1 MEIPEPTNKKFTI
14 YSKSG
19 CPNCIKVKKLLLEKQ
34 INFII
39 VDCDEFILE
48 DKDAFL
54 KFIQKLA
61 NKEYKTFPMVF
72 DDNNQ
77 FIGGFI
83 ETYEYIDTFLTFNE
97 TF

>member
-1 MEIPEPTNKKFTI
+1 MDIPEPSNKQFTI

-19 CPNCIKVKKLLLEKQ
+19 CPNCIKVKRLLQEKQ
-34 INFII
+34 INFTV

-54 KFIQKLA
+54 KFIQNLA

-77 FIGGFI
+77 FIGGFV
-83 ETYEYIDTFLTFNE
+83 ETHEYIDTFLTFNE

>member
-1 MEIPEPTNKKFTI
+1 MEIPEPSKKIFTI

-19 CPNCIKVKKLLLEKQ
+19 CPNCIKVKRLLQEKH
-34 INFII
+34 INFTVI
-39 VDCDEFILE
+39 DCDEFILE
-48 DKDAFL
+48 NKDIFL
-54 KFIQKLA
+54 KFIQNLA

-83 ETYEYIDTFLTFNE
+83 ETHEYIDTFLTFNE

>member
-1 MEIPEPTNKKFTI
+1 MEIPEPSNKQFTI

-19 CPNCIKVKKLLLEKQ
+19 CPNCIKVKRLLQEKQ
-34 INFII
+34 INFTVI
-39 VDCDEFILE
+39 DCDEFILE
-48 DKDAFL
+48 NKDIFL
-54 KFIQKLA
+54 KFIQNLA

-83 ETYEYIDTFLTFNE
+83 ETHEYIDTFLTFNE